1 VAENAAAAAVRA
13 AVTGVDG
20 EPMASIALLYT
31 APVPNRAPTLITLL
45 LAFALAAV
53 GCGGV
58 ERQLVDTASMT
69 AMLETAMPLLAQA
82 YADGNVEVLRPYA
95 AERELARITNLIGDL
110 ARSGRHLVPTFH
122 HLTVED
128 SRTWN
133 NSSAYMTTV
142 EVWDIRL
149 YALGRDDL
157 LAEEIGKSQR
167 VKYQMMR
174 DGDSWRILYR
184 AIEQ

>member
-1 VAENAAAAAVRA
+1 
-13 AVTGVDG
+13 
-20 EPMASIALLYT
+20 MALIALLYT
-31 APVPNRAPTLITLL
+31 PPVPNRAPTLIALQ
-45 LAFALAAV
+45 LALTLAAL
-53 GCGGV
+53 GCGGGV

-95 AERELARITNLIGDL
+95 AERELARITHLIEDL
-110 ARSGRHLVPTFH
+110 AREGRHLVPTFH

-142 EVWDIRL
+142 EVWDVRL
-149 YALGRDDL
+149 YALGRDDIL
-157 LAEEIGKSQR
+157 SEQIGKSQR
-167 VKYQMMR
+167 VKYQLKR

-184 AIEQ
+184 AIER